1 MSWAPFELGLQN
13 ELEVE
18 KRRFASDWL
27 FRWHN
32 LHIQGKAVE
41 VENFA
46 RGRISYSGVP
56 LNSQMQS
63 VFWQAVTR
71 YLLNFVH
78 QTFDRWAKE
87 AASYDVTTRRH
98 SLAHTEAVLR
108 GFAGATISKAV
119 ETDHRVRGAG
129 FPERVQPYSAAREQQ
144 RLVEEITR
152 VAAAH
157 RMLLEAQS
165 TPQPAPVTSTRQR
178 LEELFNSN
186 RGLLTGLGLAVAT
199 LGLAVAIMKLFL

>member
-13 ELEVE
+13 KLEVE

-32 LHIQGKAVE
+32 LHTQARAVE

-46 RGRISYSGVP
+46 GGRISYSGVP

-87 AASYDVTTRRH
+87 AASYDVAARRH

-108 GFAGATISKAV
+108 GFADATISKAV
-119 ETDHRVRGAG
+119 DTDHRVRGAG
-129 FPERVQPYSAAREQQ
+129 PIAP
-144 RLVEEITR
+144 
-152 VAAAH
+152 
-157 RMLLEAQS
+157 LES
-165 TPQPAPVTSTRQR
+165 
-178 LEELFNSN
+178 SN
-186 RGLLTGLGLAVAT
+186 VWSKKLRASQLRTGC
-199 LGLAVAIMKLFL
+199 FLRHSQHPNQLR